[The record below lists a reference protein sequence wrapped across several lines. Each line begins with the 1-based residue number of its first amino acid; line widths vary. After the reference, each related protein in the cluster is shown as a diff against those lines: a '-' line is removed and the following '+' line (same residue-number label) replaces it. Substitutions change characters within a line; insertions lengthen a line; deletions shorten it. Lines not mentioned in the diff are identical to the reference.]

1 MDPTQ
6 SSLFRAL
13 FGLLLVLCLHLG
25 FDGSAA
31 ATDTAFVGARLYPAP
46 DAAPIE
52 NGVVVV
58 SDGKIKTVGPADQIA
73 IPEGAII
80 IRADGKTITGGLWN
94 SHVHFNF
101 PPLDRLENEQVASY
115 VRDISLQYGFVHVL
129 DTGSA
134 PGVSAELRRRIDT
147 GEMAGPTILMA
158 NGSLVPKGSTLF
170 YVRPTI
176 MPDVAVP
183 DKAQEQV
190 DLILRS
196 GAEGVKIFS
205 GSIVSFTNIVP
216 MDVESVRGIVDAAH
230 KRAMFVVA
238 HPTNNAGAWA
248 AINGGVDILAH
259 TFPQQGWD
267 RSIPLVMLERNV
279 ALIPTLKLW
288 RFDGER
294 FGTPEAVIVNSTRAA
309 QEQLAAFS
317 DLGGQILFG
326 TDVGYVTDFDP
337 TDEYLLM
344 QQAGLSF
351 AQILASLTTAPA
363 QRFGMADRTGKL
375 EVGMNADLVVFD
387 EDPGSDITVFAEPRV
402 VVRRGQIVFER

>member
-1 MDPTQ
+1 MDPVH
-6 SSLFRAL
+6 SSLSRTL
-13 FGLLLVLCLHLG
+13 FGFLLALCLHSG
-25 FDGSAA
+25 FSGSVV
-31 ATDTAFVGARLYPAP
+31 ATDTAFVGAKIYLSP

-52 NGVVVV
+52 NGVIVV
-58 SDGKIKTVGPADQIA
+58 SGGKIKAVGLSDQII
-73 IPEGAII
+73 IPNGAKII
-80 IRADGKTITGGLWN
+80 STDGKAITAGLWN
-94 SHVHFNF
+94 SHVHFNL
-101 PPLDRLENEQVASY
+101 PPLDRLDDEQVAGY
-115 VRDISLQYGFVHVL
+115 VRDISLRYGFVHVL
-129 DTGSA
+129 DTGST
-134 PGVSAELRRRIDT
+134 PGVSAEIRRRIGN
-147 GEMAGPTILMA
+147 GEMPGPTILMA
-158 NGSLVPKGSTLF
+158 NGSLVPKGSTPF

-176 MPDVAVP
+176 MPDVAAP

-216 MDVESVRGIVDAAH
+216 MDVESVRGIADAAH
-230 KRAMFVVA
+230 NRGMFVVA

-267 RSIPLVMLERNV
+267 RSIPPVMLERNV

-294 FGTPEAVIVNSTRAA
+294 FETPEVVIVNSTRAA

-317 DLGGQILFG
+317 VLGGQVLFG

-363 QRFGMADRTGKL
+363 QRFGMTDRTGKL
-375 EVGMNADLVVFD
+375 EVGMDADLVVLRKD
-387 EDPGSDITVFAEPRV
+387 PTEDIAAFAEPDI
-402 VVRRGQIVFER
+402 VVRRGQIVFQR